1 MPDCVARSPGYSCGV
16 CSYALRMSGFGHLD
30 HLIDRIYEAGLIPSL
45 WPEVLNEIGNAIGGN
60 GGLLFAVRDGYVS
73 GINSVNHD
81 QTMHLFLEDGWSERD
96 PLLPRAAALNY
107 AGFLNDG
114 DLVSEEEIAT
124 NDVYCNFYRRHGIG
138 YRAGTI
144 IPIPSGD
151 SIAIVMPR
159 HQDNGPVP
167 REIVS
172 FLDGLRP
179 HLARA
184 SLTANR
190 LGFERARA
198 KADALQAIGLP
209 GAILRERGKLLAA
222 NGLFEALMPSLFQD
236 RAERLTLTD
245 VTADG
250 LFSAALGSSF
260 VGNSRGVKSL
270 AIAAAMG
277 RVPMVVHVVPV
288 RGSARDIF
296 TQATFMLI
304 VTPVDRGAVPSAE
317 VLQGLFDL
325 TPAEAQVARGVAQAG
340 SVDALAARIGVTR
353 ETVRTQLKA
362 VLSKTGLSRQQELVS
377 LLAGKALRGG

>member
-1 MPDCVARSPGYSCGV
+1 
-16 CSYALRMSGFGHLD
+16 MSGFGHLD

-45 WPEVLNEIGNAIGGN
+45 WPELLDEIGNAVGGN

-73 GINSVNHD
+73 GINSANHD
-81 QTMHLFLEDGWSERD
+81 QTMSRFMQEGWSERD

-124 NDVYCNFYRRHGIG
+124 NDVYRNFYRRHGIG

-167 REIVS
+167 REVVS
-172 FLDGLRP
+172 FLDRLRP

-198 KADALQAIGLP
+198 QAEALQAIGLP
-209 GAILRERGKLLAA
+209 GAILRERGRLLAA
-222 NGLFEALMPSLFQD
+222 NGLFEALMPTLFQD
-236 RAERLTLTD
+236 RAERLTLAD
-245 VTADG
+245 GTADG
-250 LFSAALGSSF
+250 LFLAALGTSF
-260 VGNSRGVKSL
+260 VGNSPAVKSI
-270 AIAAAMG
+270 AIAAAMD
-277 RVPMVVHVVPV
+277 RVPMVLHVVPV

-296 TQATFMLI
+296 TLATFMLI
-304 VTPVDRGAVPSAE
+304 LTPVDRGAVPSAE

-340 SVDALAARIGVTR
+340 SIDALAAKIGVTR